1 MSRNRIFVL
10 LLLCYILQLTQ
21 CTDKYHCVWYG
32 KCGINDKNLQ
42 LPCVTNQTAKPIND
56 PLASKLLREK
66 CPQYFENIGSNE
78 PELCCDSDNIQ
89 TLVTQLSMAEAIFG
103 RCPTCIKNVYKLLCD
118 LSCSPEQS
126 RFLNVTKT
134 NTTSEGKVYVEELE
148 VYINEKYMN
157 DTYDSCKNVVY
168 PSSGNLAMD
177 LACGV
182 HDASRCNAKLWYEF
196 QGDPVANGF
205 IAFRM
210 TFITDKPYWNEPT
223 KTCDKQY
230 DGLSACSCVDCPRSC
245 PFIKLDKSGD
255 VPFTLFGM
263 NGYSII
269 IATVVILSSLYITIV
284 YHLIQ
289 RAFHTGKIP
298 DDEEE
303 EMEDEDQENP
313 IVYRG
318 YHKIFHMV
326 FTAWGKTFAKY
337 PFITLV
343 ILSYVILGLSYG
355 ITYLSVTSNPIEIWA
370 APTSRARLEKNY
382 FDSHFQPFYRTEQI
396 YIKSVGLDKITHNTI
411 NGNLEFGPVFNKEFL
426 LAVYDLQKHILQL
439 GQEDGEG
446 LEHICYAPVQSEFFG
461 PVTLDL
467 CTVQSVWGYFQ
478 NNLILFHKNETSD
491 SYEVNY
497 LDQLYKCV
505 QNAYNPDC
513 LAPYKGPILPALA
526 FGGFLREDEFNYDA
540 TDYIKSTG
548 LILSFLVKNSL
559 NETVLDAT
567 RKWEQR
573 FIDFMKEWDVKERPK
588 FMDVAYTT
596 EKSIEDELERSSKA
610 EAVTVIFSYVLMFLY
625 VAFALSEIKSSVKK
639 YLANSKI
646 ILSIG
651 GVITVIASVA
661 SSLGIFGYIGV
672 PTTLLTIEVIPF
684 LVLAVGVDNIF
695 ILINTHQRTPRRDGE
710 SVPDHIGRIM
720 AEVGPSMLLTSMSEC
735 FCFLIGTLSTMPAVN
750 TFALYAFVS
759 ILINFLLQ
767 ITAFVSLLS
776 LDEQRFENNFL
787 DVLCCIKTE
796 KKNFIVGKNFSFV
809 HTIFKRFYTPFLM
822 KTPIRIIVLIT
833 FIAVLVTHIIVLPD
847 ISIGLD
853 QKLSMPAD
861 SYVLK
866 YFQFMEDL
874 LSMGPPVY
882 FVVTSGLNYS
892 TKMVQ
897 NIICGG
903 QGCNSDSLYT
913 QIYSAAKQ
921 PQTSYMSKAASSW
934 IDDYM
939 DWLQIHE
946 CCKYFHNN
954 KSFCPHTDFSCEQC
968 NIDIEADN
976 RPNPNDFRKY
986 VSYFIQD
993 IPDQSCAKSGRAAY
1007 FDAINYHTDEC
1018 ELTDVKDS
1026 YFMGY
1031 HTPLKKSSDW
1041 YEALR
1046 SARTIAD
1053 NITTMI
1059 NNKNLTNEKITIFP
1073 YSIFYVYYEQYLTI
1087 WKETLS
1093 SLGFSLCVIFVVT
1106 LILTELSLFSAI
1118 IVILTVLMI
1127 IVNIGGLMYWWHIQ
1141 LNAVSLVNLVVAA
1154 GISVEFCSHIIHSY
1168 LKSTQKTKIGRA
1180 SDALNNMGSSVFSGI
1195 TLTKIVGII
1204 ILAFSKTQIFQIFFF
1219 RMYLSIVVFGAAH
1232 GLIFL
1237 PVLLSFIGPS
1247 RTLTKVA
1254 ANKNENGRYMT
1265 NIAFINTNNV

>member
-1 MSRNRIFVL
+1 
-10 LLLCYILQLTQ
+10 
-21 CTDKYHCVWYG
+21 
-32 KCGINDKNLQ
+32 
-42 LPCVTNQTAKPIND
+42 
-56 PLASKLLREK
+56 
-66 CPQYFENIGSNE
+66 
-78 PELCCDSDNIQ
+78 
-89 TLVTQLSMAEAIFG
+89 
-103 RCPTCIKNVYKLLCD
+103 
-118 LSCSPEQS
+118 
-126 RFLNVTKT
+126 
-134 NTTSEGKVYVEELE
+134 
-148 VYINEKYMN
+148 MN

-168 PSSGNLAMD
+168 PASGNLAMD

-182 HDASRCNAKLWYEF
+182 HGASRCNAKLWYEF

-223 KTCDKQY
+223 KTCDEQY
-230 DGLSACSCVDCPRSC
+230 DGLSACSCVDCPKSC
-245 PFIKLDKSGD
+245 PLIKLDESNN
-255 VPFTLFGM
+255 VPFILFGM
-263 NGYSII
+263 NAYGII
-269 IATVVILSSLYITIV
+269 IAIGISCIALLITLV
-284 YHLIQ
+284 YQFVRRIFRLDGKNLI
-289 RAFHTGKIP
+289 IC
-298 DDEEE
+298 
-303 EMEDEDQENP
+303 
-313 IVYRG
+313 RG
-318 YHKIFHMV
+318 YHKIFHV
-326 FTAWGKTFAKY
+326 AFTAWGKAFAKY
-337 PFITLV
+337 PFITL
-343 ILSYVILGLSYG
+343 IICSYVILGLSYG
-355 ITYLSVTSNPIEIWA
+355 MTYLSITSNPIEIWA

-396 YIKSVGLDKITHNTI
+396 YIKSVGLGEIIHNTT

-426 LAVYDLQKHILQL
+426 LAVYDLQKKILQL
-439 GQEDGEG
+439 GQNDGEG

-478 NNLILFHKNETSD
+478 NNLTSFNKTDTSD
-491 SYEVNY
+491 TYEVNY
-497 LDQLYKCV
+497 LDELYKCV
-505 QNAYNPDC
+505 QNPYNPEC
-513 LAPYKGPILPALA
+513 LAPYKGPVLPALA

-559 NETVLDAT
+559 NKTVLDAT

-573 FIDFMKEWDVKERPK
+573 FIDFMKEWDVKERPE

-625 VAFALSEIKSSVKK
+625 VAFALSEIKCSVKK
-639 YLANSKI
+639 YFANSKI

-695 ILINTHQRTPRRDGE
+695 ILINTHQRNPRRSGE

-720 AEVGPSMLLTSMSEC
+720 AEVGPSMLLTSTSEC

-759 ILINFLLQ
+759 IWINFLLQ

-776 LDEQRFENNFL
+776 LDEQRFENNYL
-787 DVLCCIKTE
+787 DVLCCIKT
-796 KKNFIVGKNFSFV
+796 KKENFIVGENFSFA

-822 KTPIRIIVLIT
+822 KTPIRIIVLII
-833 FIAVLVTHIIVLPD
+833 FIVVLLTHVIVLPD

-882 FVVTSGLNYS
+882 FVVTPGLDYS
-892 TKMVQ
+892 RRMVQ

-921 PQTSYMSKAASSW
+921 PQKSYLSKSASSW

-939 DWLQIHE
+939 DWSQISD
-946 CCKYFHNN
+946 CCKYFQHNQ
-954 KSFCPHTDFSCEQC
+954 SFCPHTDYSCEEC
-968 NIDIEADN
+968 NIHIDADH
-976 RPNPNDFRKY
+976 RPDPYSFRKY
-986 VSYFIQD
+986 ISYFIQD
-993 IPDQSCAKSGRAAY
+993 IPDPSCAKSGRAAY
-1007 FDAINYHTDEC
+1007 FDAINYHTDKYG
-1018 ELTDVKDS
+1018 LTDVKDS

-1031 HTPLKKSSDW
+1031 HIPLKKSSDW

-1059 NNKNLTNEKITIFP
+1059 NSKNLTNENITIFP

-1093 SLGFSLCVIFVVT
+1093 SLGYSLCVIFIVT
-1106 LILTELSLFSAI
+1106 LILTGLSLFSAI

-1168 LKSTQKTKIGRA
+1168 LKSTKKTKIDRA

-1247 RTLTKVA
+1247 RTLTNVA
-1254 ANKNENGRYMT
+1254 ENENKNGQYIT
-1265 NIAFINTNNV
+1265 NITFNKY

>member
-10 LLLCYILQLTQ
+10 LLFCYMLQLTQ

-32 KCGINDKNLQ
+32 KCGTRKNLQ
-42 LPCVTNQTAKPIND
+42 LACAANNTAKPINNTS
-56 PLASKLLREK
+56 ASELLRGK

-78 PELCCDSDNIQ
+78 PELCCDSDNIE
-89 TLVTQLSMAEAIFG
+89 TLVTQLSMAETIFG

-134 NTTSEGKVYVEELE
+134 NKTSEGKEYVEELE
-148 VYINEKYMN
+148 VYIDEKYMN

-168 PSSGNLAMD
+168 PASGNLAMD

-182 HDASRCNAKLWYEF
+182 HGASRCNAKLWYEF

-223 KTCDKQY
+223 KTCDEQY
-230 DGLSACSCVDCPRSC
+230 DGLSACSCVDCPKSC
-245 PFIKLDKSGD
+245 PLIKLDESNN
-255 VPFTLFGM
+255 VPFILFGM
-263 NGYSII
+263 NAYGII
-269 IATVVILSSLYITIV
+269 IAIGISCIALLITLV
-284 YHLIQ
+284 YQFVRRIFRLDGKNLI
-289 RAFHTGKIP
+289 IC
-298 DDEEE
+298 
-303 EMEDEDQENP
+303 
-313 IVYRG
+313 RG
-318 YHKIFHMV
+318 YHKIFHV
-326 FTAWGKTFAKY
+326 AFTAWGKAFAKY
-337 PFITLV
+337 PFITL
-343 ILSYVILGLSYG
+343 IICSYVILGLSYG
-355 ITYLSVTSNPIEIWA
+355 MTYLSITSNPIEIWA

-396 YIKSVGLDKITHNTI
+396 YIKSVGLGEIIHNTT

-426 LAVYDLQKHILQL
+426 LAVYDLQKKILQL
-439 GQEDGEG
+439 GQNDGEG

-478 NNLILFHKNETSD
+478 NNLTSFNKTDTSD
-491 SYEVNY
+491 TYEVNY
-497 LDQLYKCV
+497 LDELYKCV
-505 QNAYNPDC
+505 QNPYNPEC
-513 LAPYKGPILPALA
+513 LAPYKGPVLPALA

-559 NETVLDAT
+559 NKTVLDAT

-573 FIDFMKEWDVKERPK
+573 FIDFMKEWDVKERPE

-625 VAFALSEIKSSVKK
+625 VAFALSEIKCSVKK
-639 YLANSKI
+639 YFANSKI

-695 ILINTHQRTPRRDGE
+695 ILINTHQRNPRRSGE

-720 AEVGPSMLLTSMSEC
+720 AEVGPSMLLTSTSEC

-759 ILINFLLQ
+759 IWINFLLQ

-776 LDEQRFENNFL
+776 LDEQRFENNYL
-787 DVLCCIKTE
+787 DVLCCIKT
-796 KKNFIVGKNFSFV
+796 KKENFIVGENFSFA

-822 KTPIRIIVLIT
+822 KTPIRIIVLII
-833 FIAVLVTHIIVLPD
+833 FIVVLLTHVIVLPD

-882 FVVTSGLNYS
+882 FVVTPGLDYS
-892 TKMVQ
+892 RRMVQ

-921 PQTSYMSKAASSW
+921 PQKSYLSKSASSW

-939 DWLQIHE
+939 DWSQISD
-946 CCKYFHNN
+946 CCKYFQHNQ
-954 KSFCPHTDFSCEQC
+954 SFCPHTDYSCEEC
-968 NIDIEADN
+968 NIHIDADH
-976 RPNPNDFRKY
+976 RPDPYSFRKY
-986 VSYFIQD
+986 ISYFIQD
-993 IPDQSCAKSGRAAY
+993 IPDPSCAKSGRAAY
-1007 FDAINYHTDEC
+1007 FD
-1018 ELTDVKDS
+1018 
-1026 YFMGY
+1026 
-1031 HTPLKKSSDW
+1031 
-1041 YEALR
+1041 
-1046 SARTIAD
+1046 
-1053 NITTMI
+1053 
-1059 NNKNLTNEKITIFP
+1059 
-1073 YSIFYVYYEQYLTI
+1073 
-1087 WKETLS
+1087 
-1093 SLGFSLCVIFVVT
+1093 
-1106 LILTELSLFSAI
+1106 
-1118 IVILTVLMI
+1118 
-1127 IVNIGGLMYWWHIQ
+1127 
-1141 LNAVSLVNLVVAA
+1141 AA

-1168 LKSTQKTKIGRA
+1168 LKSTKKTKIDRA

-1247 RTLTKVA
+1247 RTLTNVA
-1254 ANKNENGRYMT
+1254 ENENKNGQYIT
-1265 NIAFINTNNV
+1265 NITFNKY

>member
-10 LLLCYILQLTQ
+10 LLFCYMLQLTQ

-32 KCGINDKNLQ
+32 KCGTRKNLQ
-42 LPCVTNQTAKPIND
+42 LACAANNTAKPIND
-56 PLASKLLREK
+56 TSASELLRGK
-66 CPQYFENIGSNE
+66 CPQYFENIDSNE
-78 PELCCDSDNIQ
+78 PELCCDSDNIE
-89 TLVTQLSMAEAIFG
+89 TLVTQLSMVETIFG

-134 NTTSEGKVYVEELE
+134 NKNSEGKEYVEELE
-148 VYINEKYMN
+148 VYIDEKYMN

-168 PSSGNLAMD
+168 PASGNLAMD

-182 HDASRCNAKLWYEF
+182 HGASRCNAKLWYEF
-196 QGDPVANGF
+196 QGDPDANGF

-210 TFITDKPYWNEPT
+210 TFITDKPYWNEST
-223 KTCDKQY
+223 KTCDEQY
-230 DGLSACSCVDCPRSC
+230 DGLSACSCVDCPKFC
-245 PFIKLDKSGD
+245 PLIKLDESNNIH
-255 VPFTLFGM
+255 FILFGM
-263 NGYSII
+263 NAYGII
-269 IATVVILSSLYITIV
+269 IAIGISCISLLITLVYQFVRRIFRLGIYNIYVVN
-284 YHLIQ
+284 
-289 RAFHTGKIP
+289 
-298 DDEEE
+298 
-303 EMEDEDQENP
+303 DEDGKNL
-313 IVYRG
+313 IICRG
-318 YHKIFHMV
+318 YHKIFHV
-326 FTAWGKTFAKY
+326 AFTAWGKAFAKY
-337 PFITLV
+337 PFTTL
-343 ILSYVILGLSYG
+343 IICSYVILGLSYG
-355 ITYLSVTSNPIEIWA
+355 MMYLSITSNPIEIWA

-396 YIKSVGLDKITHNTI
+396 YIKSVGLGKIIHNTT

-426 LAVYDLQKHILQL
+426 LAVYDLQKKILQL
-439 GQEDGEG
+439 GQNDGEG

-478 NNLILFHKNETSD
+478 NNLTLFNKTDTSD
-491 SYEVNY
+491 MYEVNY
-497 LDQLYKCV
+497 LDEMYKCV
-505 QNAYNPDC
+505 QNPYNPEC
-513 LAPYKGPILPALA
+513 LAPYKGPVLPALA

-559 NETVLDAT
+559 NKTVLDAT

-573 FIDFMKEWDVKERPK
+573 FIDFMKEWDVKERPE

-625 VAFALSEIKSSVKK
+625 VAFALSEIKCSVKK
-639 YLANSKI
+639 YFANSKI

-651 GVITVIASVA
+651 GVIIVIASVA

-695 ILINTHQRTPRRDGE
+695 ILINTHQRNPRRSGE

-720 AEVGPSMLLTSMSEC
+720 AEVGPSMLLTSTSEC

-759 ILINFLLQ
+759 ICINFLLQ

-776 LDEQRFENNFL
+776 LDEQRFENNYL
-787 DVLCCIKTE
+787 DVLCCIKT
-796 KKNFIVGKNFSFV
+796 KKENFIVGENFSFA

-822 KTPIRIIVLIT
+822 KTPIRIIVLII
-833 FIAVLVTHIIVLPD
+833 FIVVLLTHVIVLPD
-847 ISIGLD
+847 VSIGLD

-882 FVVTSGLNYS
+882 FVVTPGLNYS
-892 TKMVQ
+892 RRMVQ

-921 PQTSYMSKAASSW
+921 PQKSYLSKSASSW

-939 DWLQIHE
+939 DWSQISD
-946 CCKYFHNN
+946 CCKYFQHNQ
-954 KSFCPHTDFSCEQC
+954 SFCPHTNYSCEEC
-968 NIDIEADN
+968 NIHIDADH
-976 RPNPNDFRKY
+976 RPDPYSFRKY
-986 VSYFIQD
+986 ISYFIQD
-993 IPDQSCAKSGRAAY
+993 IPDPSCAKSGRAAY
-1007 FDAINYHTDEC
+1007 FDAINYHTDKYG
-1018 ELTDVKDS
+1018 LTDVKDS

-1031 HTPLKKSSDW
+1031 HIPLKKSSDW

-1059 NNKNLTNEKITIFP
+1059 NSKNLTNENITIFP

-1087 WKETLS
+1087 WKETVS
-1093 SLGFSLCVIFVVT
+1093 SLGYSLCVIFIVT
-1106 LILTELSLFSAI
+1106 LILTGLSLFSAI

-1168 LKSTQKTKIGRA
+1168 LKSTKKTKIDRA

-1247 RTLTKVA
+1247 RTLTNVA
-1254 ANKNENGRYMT
+1254 ENENKNGQYK
-1265 NIAFINTNNV
+1265 

>member
-10 LLLCYILQLTQ
+10 LLFCYMLQLTQ

-32 KCGINDKNLQ
+32 KCGTRKNLQ
-42 LPCVTNQTAKPIND
+42 LACAANNTAKPINNTS
-56 PLASKLLREK
+56 ASELLRGK

-78 PELCCDSDNIQ
+78 PELCCDSDNIE
-89 TLVTQLSMAEAIFG
+89 TLVTQLSMAETIFG

-134 NTTSEGKVYVEELE
+134 NKTSEGKEYVEELE
-148 VYINEKYMN
+148 VYIDEKYMN

-168 PSSGNLAMD
+168 PASGNLAMD

-182 HDASRCNAKLWYEF
+182 HGASRCNAKLWYEF
-196 QGDPVANGF
+196 QGDPIANGF

-223 KTCDKQY
+223 KTCDEQY
-230 DGLSACSCVDCPRSC
+230 DGLSACSCVDCPKSC
-245 PFIKLDKSGD
+245 PLIKLDESNN
-255 VPFTLFGM
+255 VPFILFGI
-263 NGYSII
+263 NAYGII
-269 IATVVILSSLYITIV
+269 IAVGISCIALLITLV
-284 YHLIQ
+284 YQFVRRIFRLDGKNLI
-289 RAFHTGKIP
+289 IC
-298 DDEEE
+298 
-303 EMEDEDQENP
+303 
-313 IVYRG
+313 RG
-318 YHKIFHMV
+318 YHKIFHV
-326 FTAWGKTFAKY
+326 AFTAWGKAFAKY
-337 PFITLV
+337 PFITL
-343 ILSYVILGLSYG
+343 IICSCVILGLSYG
-355 ITYLSVTSNPIEIWA
+355 MTYLSITSNPIEIWA

-396 YIKSVGLDKITHNTI
+396 YIKSVGLGKIIHNTT

-426 LAVYDLQKHILQL
+426 LSVYDLQKKILQL
-439 GQEDGEG
+439 GQNDGEG

-478 NNLILFHKNETSD
+478 NNLTSFNKTDTSD
-491 SYEVNY
+491 TYEVNY
-497 LDQLYKCV
+497 LDELYKCV
-505 QNAYNPDC
+505 QNPYNPEC
-513 LAPYKGPILPALA
+513 LAPYKGPVLPALA

-559 NETVLDAT
+559 NKTVLDAT

-573 FIDFMKEWDVKERPK
+573 FIDFMKEWDVKERPE

-625 VAFALSEIKSSVKK
+625 VAFALSEIKCSVKK
-639 YLANSKI
+639 YFANSKI

-695 ILINTHQRTPRRDGE
+695 ILINTHQRNPRRSGE

-720 AEVGPSMLLTSMSEC
+720 AEVGPSMLLTSTSEC

-759 ILINFLLQ
+759 IWINFLLQ

-776 LDEQRFENNFL
+776 LDEQRFENNYL
-787 DVLCCIKTE
+787 DVLCCIKT
-796 KKNFIVGKNFSFV
+796 KKENFIVGENFSFA

-822 KTPIRIIVLIT
+822 KTPIRIIVLII
-833 FIAVLVTHIIVLPD
+833 FIVVLLTHVIVLPD

-882 FVVTSGLNYS
+882 FVVTPGLDYS
-892 TKMVQ
+892 RRMVQ

-921 PQTSYMSKAASSW
+921 PQKSYLSKSASSW

-939 DWLQIHE
+939 DWSQISD
-946 CCKYFHNN
+946 CCKYFQHNQ
-954 KSFCPHTDFSCEQC
+954 SFCPHTDYSCEEC
-968 NIDIEADN
+968 NIHIDADH
-976 RPNPNDFRKY
+976 RPDPYSFRKY
-986 VSYFIQD
+986 ISYFIQD
-993 IPDQSCAKSGRAAY
+993 IPDPSCAKSGRAAY
-1007 FDAINYHTDEC
+1007 FD
-1018 ELTDVKDS
+1018 
-1026 YFMGY
+1026 
-1031 HTPLKKSSDW
+1031 
-1041 YEALR
+1041 
-1046 SARTIAD
+1046 
-1053 NITTMI
+1053 
-1059 NNKNLTNEKITIFP
+1059 
-1073 YSIFYVYYEQYLTI
+1073 
-1087 WKETLS
+1087 
-1093 SLGFSLCVIFVVT
+1093 
-1106 LILTELSLFSAI
+1106 
-1118 IVILTVLMI
+1118 
-1127 IVNIGGLMYWWHIQ
+1127 
-1141 LNAVSLVNLVVAA
+1141 AA

-1168 LKSTQKTKIGRA
+1168 LKSTKKTKIDRA

-1247 RTLTKVA
+1247 RTLTNVA
-1254 ANKNENGRYMT
+1254 ENENKNGQYIT
-1265 NIAFINTNNV
+1265 NITFNKY

>member
-10 LLLCYILQLTQ
+10 LLLCYMLQLTQ
-21 CTDKYHCVWYG
+21 CTNKYHCVWYG
-32 KCGINDKNLQ
+32 KCGTHKNLQ
-42 LPCVTNQTAKPIND
+42 LPCVANQTAKPINNS
-56 PLASKLLREK
+56 LASKQLREK

-89 TLVTQLSMAEAIFG
+89 TLVTQLSMAETIFG

-134 NTTSEGKVYVEELE
+134 NKTSEGKVYVEELE

-168 PSSGNLAMD
+168 PASGNLAMD
-177 LACGV
+177 LACGI
-182 HDASRCNAKLWYEF
+182 HDASKCNAKLWYEF

-210 TFITDKPYWNEPT
+210 TFVTDKPYWNEPT
-223 KTCDKQY
+223 KTCDEQY

-245 PFIKLDKSGD
+245 PLIKLIKSD
-255 VPFTLFGM
+255 DPFTLFGM
-263 NGYSII
+263 NAYGII
-269 IATVVILSSLYITIV
+269 VAILVILSSLFITIV
-284 YHLIQ
+284 YQLIQ
-289 RAFHTGKIP
+289 RRFRSGKTP

-303 EMEDEDQENP
+303 EMEDESEKKR
-313 IVYRG
+313 IVCRG
-318 YHKIFHMV
+318 YHKIFHAV
-326 FTAWGKTFAKY
+326 FTAWGKAFAKY
-337 PFITLV
+337 PVFTLV

-370 APTSRARLEKNY
+370 APTSRARLEKSY

-396 YIKSVGLDKITHNTI
+396 YIKSVGLGKIIHNTI
-411 NGNLEFGPVFNKEFL
+411 NGDLEFGPVFNKEFL
-426 LAVYDLQKHILQL
+426 LAVYDLQKQILQL

-461 PVTLDL
+461 PVTLNL

-478 NNLILFHKNETSD
+478 NNLTLFHKNTTSD

-513 LAPYKGPILPALA
+513 LAPYKGPVLPALA

-559 NETVLDAT
+559 NKTVLDAT

-573 FIDFMKEWDVKERPK
+573 FLDFMKEWDVKERPE

-625 VAFALSEIKSSVKK
+625 VAFALSEIKCSVKK
-639 YLANSKI
+639 YFANSKI

-695 ILINTHQRTPRRDGE
+695 ILINTHQRNPRRNGE
-710 SVPDHIGRIM
+710 SVSDHIGRTM
-720 AEVGPSMLLTSMSEC
+720 AEVGPSMLLTSTSEC

-787 DVLCCIKTE
+787 DVFCCIKT
-796 KKNFIVGKNFSFV
+796 KKTNFIVGENFSFV

-822 KTPIRIIVLIT
+822 KTPIRIIVLII
-833 FIAVLVTHIIVLPD
+833 FIAVLVTHVIVLPD

-882 FVVTSGLNYS
+882 FVVTPGLNYS
-892 TKMVQ
+892 SKMVQ

-913 QIYSAAKQ
+913 QVYSAAKQ

-954 KSFCPHTDFSCEQC
+954 KSFCPHTDYSCQQC
-968 NIDIEADN
+968 DIDINADN
-976 RPNPNDFRKY
+976 RPNPNNFRKY
-986 VSYFIQD
+986 ISYFIQD
-993 IPDQSCAKSGRAAY
+993 IPDSSCAKSGRAAY
-1007 FDAINYHTDEC
+1007 YDAINYHTDESG
-1018 ELTDVKDS
+1018 LTDVKDS

-1053 NITTMI
+1053 NITTMV
-1059 NNKNLTNEKITIFP
+1059 NSKNLTNEEITIFP

-1127 IVNIGGLMYWWHIQ
+1127 IVNIGGLMYWWNIQ

-1168 LKSTQKTKIGRA
+1168 LKSTKKTKVDRA

-1254 ANKNENGRYMT
+1254 ENGNKNGRYIT
-1265 NIAFINTNNV
+1265 NIAFNKY